1 MSKFEEPGESDPSVM
16 AMEETYVGLDFPVA
30 RDFDSNPPV
39 VSLSEMFARGTA
51 HLQQT
56 KSAYEGEERRKQ
68 NRCYEEFVL

>member
-1 MSKFEEPGESDPSVM
+1 MTV
-16 AMEETYVGLDFPVA
+16 AETYEGLNFPVA
-30 RDFDSNPPV
+30 PNFDYNPPV